1 MDSQHSTDELLLNQ
15 AGYTTIHPRIQF
27 LLNQLEEDEVVCLAD
42 GYEDAILGLCES
54 PSLAEPVVAYD
65 YDKCIEILM
74 DRDGMSYEDAVD
86 FFNFNTLGSY
96 IGPQTPLYITVY
108 REKE

>member
-1 MDSQHSTDELLLNQ
+1 MDMIKEDMIKEWVSEWN
-15 AGYTTIHPRIQF
+15 
-27 LLNQLEEDEVVCLAD
+27 EEALLAD
-42 GYEDAILGLCES
+42 GFEDAIVGISERFGRS
-54 PSLAEPVVAYD
+54 PVVAYD
-65 YDKCIEILM
+65 RDKCIQVLM

-108 REKE
+108 REEE